1 VPPALKSE
9 MPPAYE
15 NLRDEIDKLGML
27 EPGVLREE
35 YRKRI
40 TAGAHAEKLEDV
52 LHIKLGSDGCLS
64 DAQIKTVADHIHELM
79 ENRTPQS
86 LHVLGEPPP
95 DKDLVPYLVTILGSK
110 YLDHLAAVRKPPDG
124 LNADARRD
132 WLRAEGERVLG
143 SALSEGKSAPTAAS
157 ADLAKDLEFAA
168 VMRQRLLDT
177 SQEITG
183 LLRALEARYIH
194 PGPGPEPI
202 RNPDSAPGGRDLYA
216 LNPEEVPTRPA
227 WELGVQLV
235 DQMLAAKHPRKVG
248 FDLNGMDTMRD
259 FGVLESQVLYLMGVR
274 PVWDQNNLAIDVE
287 LIPRGELKHAR
298 IDVFLAMG
306 GMYKEN
312 FTSRVKLL
320 DKAVRLASQADEDD
334 NLVRLGTLE
343 TRRRLLAQGF
353 TTGQAD
359 KFAPARIFGTKPGN
373 MSGTNILYMVPRSGI
388 WDSSD
393 EVTDVYIDNMS
404 FVYTDDVWGQ
414 KVDGLYTQSIHGTDT
429 LVRVWASNMTS
440 QLSNHHAYEYLGGLS
455 MAVHK
460 IDGKEP
466 EALIADVRNPD
477 GVRMRDFNE
486 VLAANMQTELLNKK
500 WIEGMKE
507 HGYAGAGHLSELVK
521 NTFGWSVTR
530 ENSVS
535 TAAWNEI
542 YAVYVQDKYNLG
554 LGKWMDKENPHALQ
568 EIAATM
574 LEAARKGRWDAP
586 AAAVA
591 ALSRLYAESVVA
603 HGDSGGLVS
612 GGNKRL
618 EDFVSAKLHASGK
631 APAAA
636 LAARMSAA
644 LRDARAPAA
653 AQASAA
659 APSASQVAAAL
670 ATALVT
676 GERLEKVNHAPP
688 PPAVPRT
695 PLPTVLAL
703 FAALAFIAIGFILR
717 WGVPC

>member
-1 VPPALKSE
+1 
-9 MPPAYE
+9 
-15 NLRDEIDKLGML
+15 ML
-27 EPGVLREE
+27 EPGLLREE

-40 TAGAHAEKLEDV
+40 TAATHAEKLEEV
-52 LHIKLGSDGCLS
+52 LHITIGSNGLLS
-64 DAQIKTVADHIHELM
+64 DAQIKTIADHVHELM

-86 LHVLGEPPP
+86 LHVLGEPPA
-95 DKDLVPYLVTILGSK
+95 DRDLVPYIVSILGSK
-110 YLDHLAAVRKPPDG
+110 YLDHIAAVSEPARN
-124 LNADARRD
+124 LSVDARRD
-132 WLRAEGERVLG
+132 YLRAEGERLLC
-143 SALSEGKSAPTAAS
+143 SAFSNVETSPPPAS
-157 ADLAKDLEFAA
+157 SDLAKDLEFAA
-168 VMRQRLLDT
+168 VMRQRLLNT
-177 SQEITG
+177 NQEMTG

-202 RNPDSAPGGRDLYA
+202 RNPDSVPGGRDLYA

-259 FGVLESQVLYLMGVR
+259 FGVLESQVLYIMGVR
-274 PVWDQNNLAIDVE
+274 PIWDQNNLAIDVE
-287 LIPRGELKHAR
+287 LIPRGELKHPR

-320 DKAVRLASQADEDD
+320 DKAVRLASQADEED
-334 NLVRLGTLE
+334 NLVRLGTLD
-343 TRRRLLAQGF
+343 THRRLLAQGF
-353 TTGQAD
+353 TPEQAD

-388 WDSSD
+388 WDTND
-393 EVTDVYIDNMS
+393 QVTDVYIDNMS

-414 KVDGLYTQSIHGTDT
+414 KIDGLYAQSIHGTDT

-460 IDGKEP
+460 LDGKEP
-466 EALIADVRNPD
+466 EALIADVRDPD
-477 GVRMRDFNE
+477 GARMRDFNE

-500 WIEGMKE
+500 WNEGMKE

-535 TAAWNEI
+535 TASWNEI

-574 LEAARKGRWDAP
+574 IEAARKGRWDAP

-591 ALSRLYAESVVA
+591 ALSKLYAESVVA

-618 EDFVSAKLHASGK
+618 EDFVSAKLRSSGI

-644 LRDARAPAA
+644 LRNAQAPASER
-653 AQASAA
+653 ASASE
-659 APSASQVAAAL
+659 PSTSEIAVAL

-676 GERLEKVNHAPP
+676 GERLERVNHAPP
-688 PPAVPRT
+688 LPAAPK
-695 PLPTVLAL
+695 PLLPMALAL
-703 FAALAFIAIGFILR
+703 FAALAFIAIGFVLR
-717 WGVPC
+717 WGVLC